1 MQQTFQDLSKDC
13 SVKWKDFRSYAVIVT
28 ILKHNKRKMPQ
39 FRFYADQK
47 CTVWDRLK
55 FVIEADSEEAAIAEV
70 KQRFEEDGL
79 DSFEG
84 EWDKIEDTM
93 ENIRVEDNDGWA
105 TEEVYFDDRPHDVV
119 IANGKH

>member
-1 MQQTFQDLSKDC
+1 MGQ
-13 SVKWKDFRSYAVIVT
+13 Y
-28 ILKHNKRKMPQ
+28 
-39 FRFYADQK
+39 RFYADQK

-93 ENIRVEDNDGWA
+93 ETIRVEDNDGWA
-105 TEEVYFDDRPHDVV
+105 TEEVYFDDRHHDVI